1 MYFSAHE
8 RLKELSP
15 QCPKLIDLHSRT
27 SSLPWNIP
35 AGTLLSKSSLDS
47 QSAGCRKS
55 IGYLPAKDPAE
66 KGSQTSFHSFLSSP
80 MGGSFKSLERLGGV
94 CLFDA
99 TGYGKAVAYQCVSPL
114 LALEIEQART
124 TTDF

>member
-1 MYFSAHE
+1 MYFSAYE
-8 RLKELSP
+8 RLKELFP
-15 QCPKLIDLHSRT
+15 QCPKLIDLHSRA

-35 AGTLLSKSSLDS
+35 ADTFLSKSSLDS
-47 QSAGCRKS
+47 QSPGCGKS

-66 KGSQTSFHSFLSSP
+66 KSTQTSFLSFLPSL

-99 TGYGKAVAYQCVSPL
+99 T
-114 LALEIEQART
+114 
-124 TTDF
+124 